1 MKPELG
7 DFTSSRCPVVEYFN
21 RSVFFE
27 KTAQQSHVWNFAKAK
42 CLVCSQEVK
51 IPNISDMYEHLFINH
66 KKLFIKVMI
75 LTDLLVD
82 HVMEHD
88 ITFIKEEVKAVAVIS
103 NCMGFGCEVLSICVK
118 EMIKKK
124 QEIL

>member
-51 IPNISDMYEHLFINH
+51 IPDISDMYEHLFINH

-82 HVMEHD
+82 HVMEHNF
-88 ITFIKEEVKAVAVIS
+88 TFVEEVRAVGVIS
-103 NCMGFGCEVLSICVK
+103 NCMEFSHEVLSIRMK